1 VFAFVTSAAG
11 LGASLRR
18 RARRALP
25 AGGDGRRPGA
35 AVALRHRLF
44 VSGWSGARVFR
55 GRAVAVSVD
64 AVEAGGLTWYLVEDR
79 ERGERV
85 WIAEHEVERSAQVGP
100 GDAVIGYVTVR
111 DGGRPGATREPK
123 AAIRRACER
132 EGWRLVGV
140 VCDDARCPVP
150 ERPGL
155 RGALDRI
162 GDGAAAGLV
171 VADLDAAGGSNR
183 ALAELL
189 GAVRGAGGGTVA
201 LEGDDAAA
209 PEGRRVA
216 LADVQAR
223 IAALRAAG
231 ASPRAIADTL
241 NEEGVPTV
249 GSDPLWRPWSVR
261 EAGGAWPPRG
271 PARRRPRP

>member
-1 VFAFVTSAAG
+1 MFAIATSAAEM
-11 LGASLRR
+11 GASLRR
-18 RARRALP
+18 RARRAFP
-25 AGGDGRRPGA
+25 AAVASPPPGA

-44 VSGWSGARVFR
+44 VSGSSDARAFR
-55 GRAVAVSVD
+55 GRAVAVWVD
-64 AVEAGGLTWYLVEDR
+64 ATDAGSSTRYLVDDT
-79 ERGERV
+79 ERGERI
-85 WIAEHEVERSAQVGP
+85 WIAEHEIERSAQLGP

-132 EGWRLVGV
+132 EGWRLIGV

-162 GDGAAAGLV
+162 SDGTAAGLV
-171 VADLDAAGGSNR
+171 AADLDEASGSNH

-189 GAVRGAGGGTVA
+189 GAVRRAGAGTVA
-201 LEGDDAAA
+201 LEGDDAA
-209 PEGRRVA
+209 PTERRRVA
-216 LADVQAR
+216 LADAQAR
-223 IAALRAAG
+223 IAELRAAG
-231 ASPRAIADTL
+231 ASPRAIADKL
-241 NEEGVPTV
+241 NEEGVRTV

>member
-1 VFAFVTSAAG
+1 VFAIATSAAEM
-11 LGASLRR
+11 GASLRR
-18 RARRALP
+18 RARRAFP
-25 AGGDGRRPGA
+25 AAGDTPPPGA

-44 VSGWSGARVFR
+44 VTGTSGARAFR

-64 AVEAGGLTWYLVEDR
+64 DVEAGGPTRYLVDDP
-79 ERGERV
+79 ERGERI
-85 WIAEHEVERSAQVGP
+85 WIAEHEIERSAPLGP
-100 GDAVIGYVTVR
+100 GDAAIGYVTVV

-162 GDGAAAGLV
+162 SDGTAAGLV
-171 VADLDAAGGSNR
+171 IADLDEASGSNR
-183 ALAELL
+183 ALAQLL

-201 LEGDDAAA
+201 LEADNAA
-209 PEGRRVA
+209 PTERRRVA
-216 LADVQAR
+216 LADAQAR
-223 IAALRAAG
+223 IAGLRAAG
-231 ASPRAIADTL
+231 ASPRAIADAL
-241 NEEGVPTV
+241 NKEGVPTV

-271 PARRRPRP
+271 PARRPRP

>member
-1 VFAFVTSAAG
+1 VFVIATSAAE
-11 LGASLRR
+11 LGACLRR

-25 AGGDGRRPGA
+25 AAGDRRPPGA
-35 AVALRHRLF
+35 TVALRQRLF
-44 VSGWSGARVFR
+44 VSGSSGARAFR
-55 GRAVAVSVD
+55 GRAVAVSVGD
-64 AVEAGGLTWYLVEDR
+64 VEAGGPTRYLVDDAG
-79 ERGERV
+79 RGERV
-85 WIAEHEVERSAQVGP
+85 WIAEHEIERSAALGP

-111 DGGRPGATREPK
+111 DGGRPGATREPR
-123 AAIRRACER
+123 AAIRRACAR
-132 EGWRLVGV
+132 EGWRLIGV
-140 VCDDARCPVP
+140 VCDDGRCPVP

-162 GDGAAAGLV
+162 GDGTAAGLV
-171 VADLDAAGGSNR
+171 VADLDEAGGSNR

-201 LEGDDAAA
+201 LAGDDAA
-209 PEGRRVA
+209 PTDRRRVA
-216 LADVQAR
+216 LADARAR
-223 IAALRAAG
+223 IAELRAAG

-249 GSDPLWRPWSVR
+249 GADSLWRPWSVR